1 MYARSVFVVNSD
13 GKIIYEEIVPEMTQE
28 PNYQNAI
35 DAIVNR

>member
-1 MYARSVFVVNSD
+1 MRAVSFVINSD

-35 DAIVNR
+35 DVIVNR